1 MVGLSNRIKEFIMD
15 ETNEKMKQSVQKYLL
30 LMKII
35 NIMENRLVRTETIYL
50 VINLFIFFIAIICLN
65 LVKFFSSS
73 YFYLSFH
80 YLLYWLTIG
89 MILCLFW
96 TAVAMR
102 LQLKL
107 KLHYFQAR
115 YLERKMDVA
124 GESFYSD
131 EDIFFDHEIR
141 KIESPD
147 KKEVVLYPT
156 EGLSQMDGFLG
167 AAKPRYLTW
176 IQPSIFFILYLLIFI
191 DTLVEII
198 SALPHP

>member
-1 MVGLSNRIKEFIMD
+1 MD
-15 ETNEKMKQSVQKYLL
+15 ETNEKMQQSVQKYLL
-30 LMKII
+30 LTKMI
-35 NIMENRLVRTETIYL
+35 NTMENRLARTEMVYL
-50 VINLFIFFIAIICLN
+50 IINLFIFFTAIICLN

-80 YLLYWLTIG
+80 YLLFWLTVG
-89 MILCLFW
+89 MVLCIFW
-96 TAVAMR
+96 TASAMR

-131 EDIFFDHEIR
+131 EDIFFDHEIQ

-147 KKEVVLYPT
+147 KKEVVEYPAK
-156 EGLSQMDGFLG
+156 GLVRMDGFLG

-176 IQPSIFFILYLLIFI
+176 ILPSIFFVLYLLIFI
-191 DTLVEII
+191 ETLVDII

>member
-1 MVGLSNRIKEFIMD
+1 ME
-15 ETNEKMKQSVQKYLL
+15 ETNEKIQPSVRKYLSL
-30 LMKII
+30 VKII
-35 NIMENRLVRTETIYL
+35 HTIENRLVYSETIYL
-50 VINLFIFFIAIICLN
+50 IINIFIFFTSILCIN

-80 YLLYWLTIG
+80 YLLFWLTIG
-89 MILCLFW
+89 MVLCVFW
-96 TAVAMR
+96 TASAMR

-115 YLERKMDVA
+115 YLERKMDSA
-124 GESFYSD
+124 GEYFFSD
-131 EDIFFDHEIR
+131 EGIFFDHEIQ

-147 KKEVVLYPT
+147 QKEIVQYPMK
-156 EGLSQMDGFLG
+156 GLSRMDGFLG

-176 IQPSIFFILYLLIFI
+176 ILPSIFFILYLLIFI

-198 SALPHP
+198 SALPHS